1 MELAERVFRIIT
13 ARENIDHRVRDV
25 VPAGDD
31 ALRYWCRVLRMA
43 ALCHDLGHLPF
54 SHAAEERLLPEGRTH
69 ESLTVDLIQSD
80 EMETIWRAVTP
91 PLRSEQIA
99 KLAVGPKKLKDATFD
114 SWERI
119 LAEVIVGD
127 SFGVD
132 RMDYLL
138 RDSLHAGVVYGKFDQ
153 YRLIDTLRIL
163 PENEDSAAEPVL
175 GIEAGGLDSA
185 AGLLLARYFMYSQV
199 YFHPVRRAYD
209 FHLQDFMAAMLGERG
224 LPTNLGDFLNLTD
237 NEVLVELRK
246 AADDSPHP
254 GHDPAVR
261 IVKRKHFKVLYERNP
276 NDSEKNPECGA
287 AVYKAACEKFGK
299 DAVRHDR
306 YTQKGGG
313 VVFPV
318 KSRDGRIVSSFAASD
333 VLQKVPLVNI
343 DYVLMAPEKKAE
355 ADGWL
360 KQEREKIIA
369 PTGEEE

>member
-1 MELAERVFRIIT
+1 
-13 ARENIDHRVRDV
+13 
-25 VPAGDD
+25 
-31 ALRYWCRVLRMA
+31 
-43 ALCHDLGHLPF
+43 
-54 SHAAEERLLPEGRTH
+54 
-69 ESLTVDLIQSD
+69 
-80 EMETIWRAVTP
+80 
-91 PLRSEQIA
+91 
-99 KLAVGPKKLKDATFD
+99 
-114 SWERI
+114 
-119 LAEVIVGD
+119 
-127 SFGVD
+127 
-132 RMDYLL
+132 
-138 RDSLHAGVVYGKFDQ
+138 
-153 YRLIDTLRIL
+153 
-163 PENEDSAAEPVL
+163 
-175 GIEAGGLDSA
+175 
-185 AGLLLARYFMYSQV
+185 
-199 YFHPVRRAYD
+199 
-209 FHLQDFMAAMLGERG
+209 MAAMLGERG